1 MSTKKTKQDKN
12 ELLKDRQKC
21 LQDTTIYSTKLSFVR
36 INWVYCTNYTNNTI
50 DFKYLKNH
58 SELKSQN
65 KVDAMYTSKSFS
77 FTIF

>member
-1 MSTKKTKQDKN
+1 MSTKKTKQDKK

-21 LQDTTIYSTKLSFVR
+21 TQDITIYSTKLSFVR
-36 INWVYCTNYTNNTI
+36 INWVFCTNCTNNTI

-65 KVDAMYTSKSFS
+65 KVDAF
-77 FTIF
+77 FLEF

>member
-1 MSTKKTKQDKN
+1 MSTKKTKKDKN

-21 LQDTTIYSTKLSFVR
+21 TQDITIYSTKLSFVR
-36 INWVYCTNYTNNTI
+36 INWVYCTNNTI